1 MKASSAALLQP
12 RRRRNI
18 YHLALCAAALLLLSA
33 CEKTPEVGGTGT
45 TEPVVIRVV
54 NNCDKN
60 ATFRVGD
67 DKGTYLS
74 EIVAPHS
81 KGGPWKLVDVYNQA
95 IQRDYFDVDITI
107 HKNLFDSVQPT
118 PTYFERIHFDPVP
131 QHIFTIN
138 VDYTVD
144 YTLMTISH

>member
-1 MKASSAALLQP
+1 MKSFH
-12 RRRRNI
+12 
-18 YHLALCAAALLLLSA
+18 HLHHFIIIAAALLLLSA
-33 CEKTPEVGGTGT
+33 CEKTPEVGVGTA
-45 TEPVVIRVV
+45 EPVVIRVV

-74 EIVAPHS
+74 ETVEPHS
-81 KGGPWKLVDVYNQA
+81 KGGPWKLVDDYNQA

-118 PTYFERIHFDPVP
+118 PTYLERIHFDPVP